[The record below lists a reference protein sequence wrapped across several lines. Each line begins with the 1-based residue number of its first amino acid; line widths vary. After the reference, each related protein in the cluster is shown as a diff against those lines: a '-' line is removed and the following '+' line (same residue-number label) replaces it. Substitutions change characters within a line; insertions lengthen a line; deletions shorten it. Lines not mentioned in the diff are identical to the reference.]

1 MIKRIKEKNIEF
13 KHPLATIVA
22 EEVEIGISDSGRRSI
37 SATEIERLSRLAAL
51 AFIDK
56 HYRSS
61 LEKKNFT
68 ISSKRVMAILTYLKV
83 NQSEFAKLIGCQK
96 AKMSKILK
104 EEQTISKPQ
113 AMLAIERLGL
123 EIARPGAIRN
133 MLGDESATVGISE
146 DWIKEKI
153 NDARFAHSQK
163 IVCR

>member
-1 MIKRIKEKNIEF
+1 MIKHIKERNFEF

-68 ISSKRVMAILTYLKV
+68 ISSKRVLAIMTYLKV

-113 AMLAIERLGL
+113 AMLAIERLAL

-133 MLGDESATVGISE
+133 ILGDDSAPVGATE

-153 NDARFAHSQK
+153 NGARFSSPPKVA
-163 IVCR
+163 